1 MRRAAVLAVAALLAC
16 AAPAIAADDD
26 GVQRFELDYDVRF
39 GVLSVM
45 TLRTSAVIEP
55 KAATYRSEI
64 LLFTRGLVS
73 WMFPWRARSETMGSI
88 EDDVLHPRRHRSV
101 GSYRSSNQV
110 VEIDYGAD
118 GAVDVIADP
127 PLDDDAPVSA
137 DLQRSTLDAL
147 TATLVAVRAPALGER
162 CAGILPVFD
171 GRRRY
176 DLFLHDLGDVALEP
190 NGTRMYDGTARH
202 CRAVVRSL
210 GGAWRD
216 DMPYGERL
224 GSIDYWVAKVA
235 DDIPPVPVEMAL
247 KGKRG
252 TLRVYL
258 TGAR

>member
-1 MRRAAVLAVAALLAC
+1 MRRAAALVVLLAC
-16 AAPAIAADDD
+16 ATPILAAEDDA
-26 GVQRFELDYDVRF
+26 GVQRFELDYDVRW

-45 TLRTSAVIEP
+45 TLRTSARIEP

-101 GSYRSSNQV
+101 GSYRGADQV

-118 GAVDVIADP
+118 GAIDVIAEP
-127 PLDDDAPVSA
+127 PLTGDQPVA
-137 DLQRSTLDAL
+137 AELQRSTLDAL
-147 TATLVAVRAPALGER
+147 TATLVAVRAPALGEP
-162 CAGILPVFD
+162 CAGVLPVFD

-176 DLFLHDLGDVALEP
+176 DLFLHDLGDTELEP
-190 NGTRMYDGTARH
+190 SDRRMYDGRARH

-216 DMPYGERL
+216 GMPYGERL
-224 GSIDYWVAKVA
+224 GSIDFWVAKVDA
-235 DDIPPVPVEMAL
+235 DIPPVPVEMAL

-252 TLRVYL
+252 ALRVYL
-258 TGAR
+258 TDAR